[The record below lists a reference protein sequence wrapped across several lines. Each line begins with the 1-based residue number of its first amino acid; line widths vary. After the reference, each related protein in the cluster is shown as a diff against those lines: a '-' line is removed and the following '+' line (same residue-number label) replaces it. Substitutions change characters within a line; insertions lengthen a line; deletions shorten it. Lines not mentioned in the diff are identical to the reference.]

1 MASKRVKGMWKGASG
16 VNWEGGAANRMVMRA
31 SFRTSPAAYPAH
43 LLLLHARAILREVLL
58 ERFHLERRGD
68 GVMTALRH
76 FGHVTPQAQDVRIV
90 CPDAI
95 VLVLHA
101 EDPNVDLPVGV
112 RHCGRATPLG
122 VANALR
128 SGVAKVH
135 VAATLATGLLAD
147 TLQLLVKRVAVDEVD
162 VTQLAHDGLVV
173 GVGER

>member
-1 MASKRVKGMWKGASG
+1 M
-16 VNWEGGAANRMVMRA
+16 NWEGRAANRMVMRA

-43 LLLLHARAILREVLL
+43 LLLVFPGRLLLHARAILREVLL
-58 ERFHLERRGD
+58 ERFHLERRGVR
-68 GVMTALRH
+68 VMTALRH

-95 VLVLHA
+95 VLVLHT
-101 EDPNVDLPVGV
+101 EDPNVDLPVRV
-112 RHCGRATPLG
+112 RHGGWATPLG

-135 VAATLATGLLAD
+135 VAATLATGLFAD
-147 TLQLLVKRVAVDEVD
+147 TLQLLVKRVAVYEVD